1 MNHVIRTVIFLAIIF
16 SVTGVTKV
24 NAQAV
29 SFPGG
34 LIVDHDAVGEFDN
47 IPLAWLE
54 AAKNLTLH
62 YGHTSHGSQINSG
75 ILALESTLPIY
86 SIAIRTSGSSAGLP
100 SQEDPIAIRIYDGNP
115 P

>member
-1 MNHVIRTVIFLAIIF
+1 M
-16 SVTGVTKV
+16 TKV
-24 NAQAV
+24 NAQVV

-47 IPLAWLE
+47 IPSQWLE

-75 ILALESTLPIY
+75 IFMKKYELFTGDI
-86 SIAIRTSGSSAGLP
+86 IM
-100 SQEDPIAIRIYDGNP
+100 SQNMKIDCKKLIDKSFGF
-115 P
+115 